1 MCYRHMVLLSS
12 FNPNACYLCL
22 LSLFLFFTFKDE
34 VNQIVTT
41 NVRLKQVTLNI
52 ASHSFPHK

>member
-1 MCYRHMVLLSS
+1 MFAATAFFS
-12 FNPNACYLCL
+12 F
-22 LSLFLFFTFKDE
+22 FFFKDE

-52 ASHSFPHK
+52 ANHFIQFK